1 MVLNLILGE
10 TPVPRCAANLRS
22 RKSKKAKE
30 AASDG
35 ANIGSDEDYLCLV
48 RATDGKKKISTK
60 VSEEGGLRH
69 SNVTPSG

>member
-1 MVLNLILGE
+1 MALTLIFGK
-10 TPVPRCAANLRS
+10 TPVPGCAANLRS
-22 RKSKKAKE
+22 RKSKNAKE

-35 ANIGSDEDYLCLV
+35 ANISSDEDYLCLV